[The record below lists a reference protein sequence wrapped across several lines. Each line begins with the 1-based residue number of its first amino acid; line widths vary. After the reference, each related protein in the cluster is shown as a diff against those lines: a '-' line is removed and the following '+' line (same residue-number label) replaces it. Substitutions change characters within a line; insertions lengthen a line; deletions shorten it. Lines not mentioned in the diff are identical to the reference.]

1 MKKAVIVTFTA
12 KTRMVIEA
20 PDGSDFEHI
29 QRETDLDDLA
39 SKARNKMQ
47 PDLENYL
54 ILDNMDL
61 EEDTECPAKDEEDAD
76 IETLDLY

>member
-20 PDGSDFEHI
+20 PDGSDLEHI

-39 SKARNKMQ
+39 NKARNKMQ

>member
-1 MKKAVIVTFTA
+1 
-12 KTRMVIEA
+12 
-20 PDGSDFEHI
+20 
-29 QRETDLDDLA
+29 
-39 SKARNKMQ
+39 MQ